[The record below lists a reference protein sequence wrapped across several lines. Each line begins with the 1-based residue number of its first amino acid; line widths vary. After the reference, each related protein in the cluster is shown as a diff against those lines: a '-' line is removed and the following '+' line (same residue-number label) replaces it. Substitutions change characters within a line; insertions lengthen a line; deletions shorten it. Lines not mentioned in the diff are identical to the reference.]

1 MSAEEAEVKLEEK
14 DNNVSKH
21 LQEDKALSWP
31 MTIALV
37 FGALFALYVFLV
49 GLTLMGDAFKVLGG
63 KDAGRLFDVA
73 DNPIAG
79 LMTGIL
85 STVLVQSSS
94 TSTSVVVA
102 MVGADQLSVSNGIP
116 IIMGANIGTS
126 VTNSIVSMAHVQ
138 DRIEYQRAFSGAT
151 VHDMFNMLTVSVFL
165 PMEVIFGAMEGEGG
179 PLYWLSYV
187 FAESAT
193 NGNKGEPL
201 FTSPIKTITKPVA
214 NGILKSN
221 KYVIYALTL
230 GKPEAVTP
238 ASVNT
243 TLCASDRRLAASSE
257 EGQFS
262 EVEQDEV
269 EHEDEE
275 EDAEE
280 EAEVSHGTR
289 ALLNRRLDDDAPDCS
304 EYYCVGKGLDKNFK
318 KISKKSYKK
327 LTKCKDLIL
336 DDDGEPC
343 GKDKCYLDAGEYYDK
358 KVTDGR
364 LVKGGFLE
372 GAGDLGAGIIGLI
385 MSLILLSGGLICLC
399 LSLKKVFMSTARRLI
414 KYAIQCNDYLA
425 IVIGLGITLI
435 VQSSSVCTSA
445 LTPLA
450 GIGVLPLE
458 KMLAMSLGANIGTTC
473 TALIASLVSLKFG
486 AIQIAL
492 VHLFFNIFGVLL
504 WFPIPPLRRIP
515 LALSRILGI
524 YASYFKSFPP
534 IYICT
539 AFLITPGILL
549 GVSECVKANIAG
561 GVVLILFLLAW
572 IAVFA
577 FAWLRG
583 LPIQKPPLFDG
594 TPLCYKVLS
603 KEQRDQA
610 TDDLAKANEAVVA
623 ISDAHES
630 S

>member
-1 MSAEEAEVKLEEK
+1 MADQADSPQ
-14 DNNVSKH
+14 VSKH
-21 LQEDKALSWP
+21 LQEDKRLSWP
-31 MTIALV
+31 QVILLV
-37 FGALFALYVFLV
+37 LGAFLALYVFLV
-49 GLTLMGDAFKVLGG
+49 GLTVMGSAFKVLGG

-126 VTNSIVSMAHVQ
+126 VTNTIVSMSHIQ
-138 DRIEYQRAFSGAT
+138 DRIEYQRAFAGAT
-151 VHDMFNMLTVSVFL
+151 VHDAFNMLTVATFL
-165 PMEVIFGAMEGEGG
+165 PMEIIFGAMQGEGG

-201 FTSPIKTITKPVA
+201 FSSPIKTITKPVA
-214 NGILKSN
+214 NGILASN

-230 GKPEAVTP
+230 GKPEAKAP
-238 ASVNT
+238 KSVNT
-243 TLCASDRRLAASSE
+243 TLCKAERRLSTSFE
-257 EGQFS
+257 EAEDE
-262 EVEQDEV
+262 EVEQDE
-269 EHEDEE
+269 EEQQGDEN
-275 EDAEE
+275 DTEE
-280 EAEVSHGTR
+280 EAIDSHGGR
-289 ALLNRRLDDDAPDCS
+289 ALLNRRLDDDMEDCS
-304 EYYCVGKGLDKNFK
+304 QYYCVGKGLDKNFK

-336 DDDGEPC
+336 DDGGKPC
-343 GKDKCYLDAGEYYDK
+343 GKDKCYLDAGKYYDK

-372 GAGDLGAGIIGLI
+372 GAGDLGAGIVGLI
-385 MSLILLSGGLICLC
+385 LSLLLLSGGLICLC
-399 LSLKKVFMSTARRLI
+399 LTLKKIFMSTAKRLI
-414 KYAIQCNDYLA
+414 KYAIEVNDYLA
-425 IVIGLGITLI
+425 LVIGLGITLI

-458 KMLAMSLGANIGTTC
+458 KMLPLSLGANIGTTC

-504 WFPIPPLRRIP
+504 WFPVPVMRRIP
-515 LALSRILGI
+515 LAISRTLGT
-524 YASYFKSFPP
+524 YASYFRSFPP
-534 IYICT
+534 MYILVM
-539 AFLITPGILL
+539 FLITPGILL
-549 GVSECVKANIAG
+549 GASEAVKANVGG
-561 GVVLILFLLAW
+561 GVVFVLFLIFW
-572 IAVFA
+572 IGLFL
-577 FAWLRG
+577 FAWLKG
-583 LPIQKPPLFDG
+583 LPLNKPPLFDG

-603 KEQRDQA
+603 EEQREEA
-610 TDDLAKANEAVVA
+610 AKNLAAANAAVAEVG
-623 ISDAHES
+623 ES
-630 S
+630 A